1 MNKNNIIEYITRVAE
16 EMDDNE
22 DLLREIENTKLEMES
37 ARSFFEN
44 VSDSNLVDVAIY
56 SEAVA
61 KKRYDYL
68 ISEARR
74 KNVRVSNRYILDRCT
89 RTAE

>member
-1 MNKNNIIEYITRVAE
+1 MNKNNIIEYITKVAE
-16 EMDDNE
+16 QREDNE
-22 DLLREIENTKLEMES
+22 QLLKEIEDTKLEMEA

-44 VSDSNLVDVAIY
+44 ASDSNLVDVAIY
-56 SEAVA
+56 TEAVA

-68 ISEARR
+68 ITEAKR
-74 KNVRVSNRYILDRCT
+74 KNVRVSNRYILDRCA